1 MRHSPPAVT
10 EQDEVIAPARGII
23 HQIVMNETQLSAGRS
38 LARVLGARE
47 RKGGPTGWTA
57 LVRGIFN
64 GDVEVRAVDRPDGE
78 GWLKYSKRRR
88 EVVPG
93 GRDGKD

>member
-1 MRHSPPAVT
+1 MTSHPSTT
-10 EQDEVIAPARGII
+10 EPDEVIAPARGII
-23 HQIVMNETQLSAGRS
+23 HQIVMNETQVAAGRS

-64 GDVEVRAVDRPDGE
+64 GDVEVRAVDRPTGE
-78 GWLKYSKRRR
+78 GWVRYSKRRR
-88 EVVPG
+88 EVVPS